1 MDVPELRAFLAVVD
15 EGGFRAASRALYVSQ
30 PAVTRMVARVE
41 SELRGP
47 VLTRGP
53 GGVKLTP
60 HGEQLVPMARRL
72 IALLD
77 QVRNTSHMRGMATL
91 RLGTAATAAG
101 SFLARFL
108 SEWIPAHPELRIQ
121 MLHDG
126 AARLRARLEDDE
138 CDAAIVAAPVPDA
151 FDHLPITTVRVQA
164 FLPPGHP
171 LAGSHEPLSVHDLHG
186 QRLLV
191 NGRPF
196 LSTEL
201 LFSACRLAG
210 SEPEIVYECGVGQ
223 TLAAL
228 AEAGLGIAVLGDS
241 VDLRGFDLPRRYV
254 HDGTGSVLAFELH
267 IAWRRS
273 SQFPPIVTQFF
284 RELSLHVRRAARS
297 QR

>member
-15 EGGFRAASRALYVSQ
+15 EGGFRAASRAMYTSQ
-30 PAVTRMVARVE
+30 PAVTRMIQRLE
-41 SELRGP
+41 SEVHGP
-47 VLTRGP
+47 VFTRGR
-53 GGVKLTP
+53 GGAKLTAQ
-60 HGEQLVPMARRL
+60 GEHLVPVARRL
-72 IALLD
+72 MILLE
-77 QVRNTSHMRGMATL
+77 QARNTAHSRELATM

-108 SEWIPAHPELRIQ
+108 SEWIPAHPELRIH

-126 AARLRARLEDDE
+126 AARLRSRLEDDE

-164 FLPPGHP
+164 CLPTGHP
-171 LAGSHEPLSVHDLHG
+171 LASSQAPLSVHELHG

-210 SEPEIVYECGVGQ
+210 AEPDIVYECGVGQ

-241 VDLRGFDLPRRYV
+241 VDLRGFDLPRRFV

-273 SQFPPIVTQFF
+273 SDFPPIVTQFF
-284 RELSLHVRRAARS
+284 RELSRHVRSVGRH
-297 QR
+297 